1 MKKIIAVIMMMT
13 VLMSTIGAT
22 AEVKDDMIAFCNRF
36 EVEVVEEQDGSG
48 TMYITVNDTLR
59 HGILIYT
66 ENVESDSVECSV
78 YRNCWSDDEELVG
91 GTYTLN
97 KDNYEYELEAIIYNL
112 YMIEA
117 AELDYAAGK
126 VSEDYLN
133 MMLFKYRMT
142 VFG

>member
-22 AEVKDDMIAFCNRF
+22 AELKDELIAFCNRF
-36 EVEVVEEQDGSG
+36 DVEVVEEQDGSG
-48 TMYITVNDTLR
+48 TMYITVNDTLN
-59 HGILIYT
+59 HGILLYT
-66 ENVESDSVECSV
+66 ESVESDSVECTV

-97 KDNYEYELEAIIYNL
+97 KDDYEYELEAIVYNL

-117 AELDYAAGK
+117 AEEDYAAGK
-126 VSEDYLN
+126 VSEEYLTT
-133 MMLFKYRMT
+133 MLFKYRMT
-142 VFG
+142 ISG